1 VRRHIVRGNRRLRRR
16 RRHAFE
22 RFGSARHSR
31 PAPHVDEVLAPHLPG
46 RGFFV
51 EAGAHDGYTGSNT
64 YRLERF
70 ENWSGVLVE
79 AIPELYEEC
88 VKARPGAQVFN
99 CALVA
104 PGFAD
109 SHVVMRYGSAQSVVK
124 GAWAAVREEG
134 GGASQLEWS
143 SWGCTH
149 GWEEPYD
156 VRVPARTLTSVLE
169 EAGAPRVDLLSLDVE
184 GYELEVLKGL
194 ELARYRPRLVVLEFF
209 DVFAQH
215 TLEELE
221 ALLGPEYRRLEQ
233 PTPSDFA
240 YVRVTD

>member
-1 VRRHIVRGNRRLRRR
+1 MRRWRRR
-16 RRHAFE
+16 AFE
-22 RFGSARHSR
+22 SAGSARYSR
-31 PAPHVDEVLAPHLPG
+31 PAAHVDEVLAPHLPQG
-46 RGFFV
+46 GFFV

-64 YRLERF
+64 YRLERL
-70 ENWSGVLVE
+70 ESWSGVLVE

-104 PGFAD
+104 PGFAEP
-109 SHVVMRYGSAQSVVK
+109 HVVMRYGGAQSVVK
-124 GAWAAVREEG
+124 GAWTEVREEG
-134 GGASQLEWS
+134 GAASQLEWS

-169 EAGAPRVDLLSLDVE
+169 EAQAPRVDLLSLDVE

-194 ELARYRPRLVVLEFF
+194 DLDRYRPRLVVLEFF

-221 ALLGPEYRRLEQ
+221 ATLGADYRRLEQ
-233 PTPSDFA
+233 PSPSDFA
-240 YVRVTD
+240 YLRVSD